1 MNPYENPYSSPMTE
15 SAELAATEARA
26 DFILKTYLHLAGAIA
41 AFVGLEAILL
51 NLPITESAVS
61 LMVGS
66 QFGWLIVLAAFIGVS
81 TLANN
86 WASSATDA
94 STQYLGLGLYVLA
107 QAVIFAP
114 LLFIVQRVDPGIIPT
129 AAYTTL
135 GLFGVLT
142 AIVMITRSDFSY
154 LRSILIFGG
163 LAALGLIVVSIV
175 FQFALGPVFTYAMIA
190 LACCYI
196 LYDTSNVLHHYR
208 IGQHVAASLAL
219 FASVALLFWYILR
232 LFLMR
237 RN

>member
-1 MNPYENPYSSPMTE
+1 MNPYENPYASPMTE
-15 SAELAATEARA
+15 TAHMAATDARA

-51 NLPITESAVS
+51 NLPITESAVG

-66 QFGWLIVLAAFIGVS
+66 KFGWLIVLLAFIGVS
-81 TLANN
+81 TLASN
-86 WASSATDA
+86 WASSATDTT
-94 STQYLGLGLYVLA
+94 TQYLGLGLYVLA
-107 QAVIFAP
+107 EAVIFAP
-114 LLFIVQRVDPGIIPT
+114 LLFIIQRIDPAIIP
-129 AAYTTL
+129 AAAFTTL

-142 AIVMITRSDFSY
+142 AVVMITRSDFSY
-154 LRSILIFGG
+154 LRSILVFGG
-163 LAALGLIVVSIV
+163 LAALGLIVVSIL

-237 RN
+237 RD

>member
-1 MNPYENPYSSPMTE
+1 MNQYENPYSSPMTE

-26 DFILKTYLHLAGAIA
+26 DFILRTYLHLAGAIA

-66 QFGWLIVLAAFIGVS
+66 RFGWLIVLAAFIGVS

-135 GLFGVLT
+135 GLFGFLT
-142 AIVMITRSDFSY
+142 AVVMITRSDFSY

-196 LYDTSNVLHHYR
+196 LYDTSNVLHQYR

>member
-1 MNPYENPYSSPMTE
+1 MNPYENPYSSPMAD
-15 SAELAATEARA
+15 SAQMAAADARA

-51 NLPITESAVS
+51 NLPITEAAVG

-66 QFGWLIVLAAFIGVS
+66 QFGWLIVLVAFIGVS
-81 TLANN
+81 TLASN
-86 WASSATDA
+86 WASSATDT

-114 LLFIVQRVDPGIIPT
+114 LLFIVQRVDPGIIPA

-135 GLFGVLT
+135 GLFGILT

-163 LAALGLIVVSIV
+163 LAALGLIVVSIL

>member
-15 SAELAATEARA
+15 SAQMAAADARA

-51 NLPITESAVS
+51 NLPITEAAVG

-66 QFGWLIVLAAFIGVS
+66 KFGWLIVLLAFIGVS
-81 TLANN
+81 TLANH

-163 LAALGLIVVSIV
+163 LAALGLIVVSIL

>member
-1 MNPYENPYSSPMTE
+1 MNPYENPYASPVSET
-15 SAELAATEARA
+15 AAMAAADARA
-26 DFILKTYLHLAGAIA
+26 DFIVKTYLHLAGAIA

-51 NLPITESAVS
+51 NLPITETAVS
-61 LMVGS
+61 LMVS
-66 QFGWLIVLAAFIGVS
+66 SKFGWLIVLFAFIGVS
-81 TLANN
+81 TLASN
-86 WASSATDA
+86 WASSATDR

-114 LLFIVQRVDPGIIPT
+114 LLFIVQRIDPGIIP
-129 AAYTTL
+129 AAAFTTL

-142 AIVMITRSDFSY
+142 AVVMISRSDFSY

-163 LAALGLIVVSIV
+163 LAALGLIVVSIL

>member
-1 MNPYENPYSSPMTE
+1 MNPNENPYASPMTE
-15 SAELAATEARA
+15 TAQMAAADARA

-41 AFVGLEAILL
+41 AFIGLEAILL
-51 NLPITESAVS
+51 NLPITESAVG

-66 QFGWLIVLAAFIGVS
+66 KFGWLIVLLAFIGVS
-81 TLANN
+81 TLASN
-86 WASSATDA
+86 WASSATDTT
-94 STQYLGLGLYVLA
+94 TQYLGLGLYVLA
-107 QAVIFAP
+107 ESVIFAP
-114 LLFIVQRVDPGIIPT
+114 LLFIVQRIDPAIIPA

-142 AIVMITRSDFSY
+142 AVVMITRSDFSY
-154 LRSILIFGG
+154 LRSILVFGG
-163 LAALGLIVVSIV
+163 LAALGLIVVSIL

-237 RN
+237 RD

>member
-1 MNPYENPYSSPMTE
+1 MNRFENPYSSPMTE
-15 SAELAATEARA
+15 TVESAASEARA

-41 AFVGLEAILL
+41 VFVGLEAIFL
-51 NLPITESAVS
+51 NLPITESAVG

-66 QFGWLIVLAAFIGVS
+66 RFGWLIVLAAFIGVS

-114 LLFIVQRVDPGIIPT
+114 LLFIVQRVDPGIIPA

-142 AIVMITRSDFSY
+142 AVVMITRSDFSY